1 MSHTKRWLIIGIMLL
16 LVINI
21 GLGIGV
27 YTMWPTP
34 QSTSTTS
41 PQVAVVPTNIT
52 AQCRHD
58 IDVYMQQSAQR
69 IYTYFEYY
77 DAISTSDSPAQLA
90 SDLKSLSKTIPPLP
104 NNCPADIA
112 ALLNANY
119 LSVYA
124 SAPIHLYVIITK
136 SANGIIENANTR
148 VAIRLFQH
156 ELDIAEST
164 TWRIQQALNKK

>member
-1 MSHTKRWLIIGIMLL
+1 MSYTKRWLVIGIMLL

-21 GLGIGV
+21 GLGISV
-27 YTMWPTP
+27 YTVWHTP
-34 QSTSTTS
+34 PRASTTA
-41 PQVAVVPTNIT
+41 PRPATIPTTIT

-58 IDVYMQQSAQR
+58 VDIYMQLSAQR
-69 IYTYFEYY
+69 INTYFEYY
-77 DAISTSDSPAQLA
+77 DAIPTSNAPSQLA
-90 SDLKSLSKTIPPLP
+90 SDLKSLSKTVPPLP
-104 NNCPADIA
+104 TNCPADLA

-148 VAIRLFQH
+148 VAMRLFQH

-164 TWRIQQALNKK
+164 TWRIHQALNK